1 MNKNKISFDD
11 AIKNKLL
18 HVFDE
23 EEQKP
28 VKSIDKAR
36 CVNCGFI
43 DQEPEY
49 EGICSNCGHLK
60 YD

>member
-1 MNKNKISFDD
+1 
-11 AIKNKLL
+11 L